1 MAIPAT
7 LRATRVSWFSFSCHL
22 AHYHR
27 LDVLDGVL
35 DYPTWFPLVA
45 GFQSQLGNLSTLAS
59 VVTAS
64 QGAYKNKLFGTGSFL
79 ENHDQPRFPS
89 VSNDTAVR

>member
-1 MAIPAT
+1 MAIPT
-7 LRATRVSWFSFSCHL
+7 TSQPTRVSWSSFSRYL
-22 AHYHR
+22 AHYHPPE
-27 LDVLDGVL
+27 VLDGVL
-35 DYPTWFPLVA
+35 DYPTWFPLVE
-45 GFQSQLGNLSTLAS
+45 GFRSQLGNLSTLAS